1 MTSRQAPPP
10 ERDFPA
16 ERLELRRQQLLA
28 LIEAEQQ
35 PQRRRV
41 SPRRSRR
48 WPFGLAA
55 TAAVAAATA
64 VAVTALLP
72 AGSGGPSPAA
82 AAVLRH
88 AARAAA
94 RQPAVEPPAP
104 GQFVYTKSKSLFMD
118 TAVTNQQTIDYYEHV
133 TREAWIGPD
142 GSGRIREAESLPS
155 FVTDADRAAWVAAG
169 KPDLTG
175 HRNSDQT
182 WGAGGLDYLNL
193 SKLPTDPAQLEQ
205 LIEHRTI
212 ESGPP
217 GDAETFTIIGD
228 LLRETYAPPGVRS
241 ALYTIASQLP
251 GVQLVGKI
259 RDQLGRTG
267 IAVAYV
273 SHAISHELIFDPK
286 TSALLAERQQVVGTD
301 PSQVQPRVPVGTV
314 LESTAYVSSGIVDST
329 SAAASAGP

>member
-1 MTSRQAPPP
+1 MTIRPTLPP

-16 ERLELRRQQLLA
+16 ERLELRKRQLMLQV
-28 LIEAEQQ
+28 EAEQRRR
-35 PQRRRV
+35 PARPPARRRV
-41 SPRRSRR
+41 RR
-48 WPFGLAA
+48 AA
-55 TAAVAAATA
+55 LGAAAALTAAAI
-64 VAVTALLP
+64 AVTALLP
-72 AGSGGPSPAA
+72 AGGGGPSPAA

-94 RQPAVEPPAP
+94 RQPVVEPPRP
-104 GQFVYTKSKSLFMD
+104 GQFVYTKSESLFMD
-118 TAVTNQQTIDYYEHV
+118 TAVTQQQTIDYYEHV

-142 GSGRIREAESLPS
+142 GSGRIREAESTPG

-175 HRNSDQT
+175 GRNSDHT

-193 SKLPTDPAQLEQ
+193 GKLPTAPSQLKQ
-205 LIEHRTI
+205 LIEDRTI
-212 ESGPP
+212 EGGPP

-251 GVQLVGKI
+251 GVQLVGRT
-259 RDQLGRTG
+259 RDQLGRPG

-273 SHAISHELIFDPK
+273 SHAVSHELIFDPD

-301 PSQVQPRVPVGTV
+301 SSQVQPRVPVGTV
-314 LESTAYVSSGIVDST
+314 LESTAYVNSGVVDST
-329 SAAASAGP
+329 SSTVSAGP